1 MKKQTLRTE
10 LFIDGQFVS
19 GDDVAEQII
28 NPATEELICE
38 VHQASLAQID
48 RAVEVANNAFSSW
61 SKTPPRERARM
72 LLKVADLIEHNGKE
86 IALIESTNTGKPYQA
101 MLNDEIPAIAD
112 VFRFFAGAARTMS
125 GMAAGEYLSGHTSM
139 IRRDAIGVVASIA
152 PWNYP
157 LLMAAWKICPAIAA
171 GNTIV
176 LKPSEQ
182 TPLSTLKL
190 AELMA
195 EIFPPGVINIVCG
208 RGEPVGAPL
217 INHNLVRMISI
228 TGDVSTGQKVLDA
241 AASGIKRTHLEL
253 GGKAPV
259 IIFDDADLQAA
270 VEGIRTFGYYNAGQD
285 CTAAC
290 RVYAHKNIYD
300 KFVADFSAAVSTIRV
315 GEQHDQGVEMGPCI
329 SERQRGRVA
338 SFVQRAQENKHVEIV
353 TGGKVAKRRGFFY
366 EPTVVAHARQMDEIV
381 RKEVFGPVVTV
392 TPFNDIDDAIAL
404 ANDSDFG
411 LASSVWSQD
420 VSKAM
425 RVAAELQYGTT
436 WVNTHFMLT
445 AEMPHGGFKKSG
457 YGKDQ
462 SIYALEEYTVARHV
476 MIKL

>member
-1 MKKQTLRTE
+1 
-10 LFIDGQFVS
+10 
-19 GDDVAEQII
+19 
-28 NPATEELICE
+28 
-38 VHQASLAQID
+38 
-48 RAVEVANNAFSSW
+48 
-61 SKTPPRERARM
+61 
-72 LLKVADLIEHNGKE
+72 
-86 IALIESTNTGKPYQA
+86 
-101 MLNDEIPAIAD
+101 
-112 VFRFFAGAARTMS
+112 
-125 GMAAGEYLSGHTSM
+125 
-139 IRRDAIGVVASIA
+139 
-152 PWNYP
+152 
-157 LLMAAWKICPAIAA
+157 
-171 GNTIV
+171 
-176 LKPSEQ
+176 
-182 TPLSTLKL
+182 
-190 AELMA
+190 
-195 EIFPPGVINIVCG
+195 
-208 RGEPVGAPL
+208 
-217 INHNLVRMISI
+217 MISI

-241 AASGIKRTHLEL
+241 ASHGIKRTHLEL

-270 VEGIRTFGYYNAGQD
+270 VDGIRTFGYYNAGQD

-338 SFVQRAQENKHVEIV
+338 AFVQRAQENKHIEIV

-366 EPTVVAHARQMDEIV
+366 EPTVVAHARQTDEIV

-445 AEMPHGGFKKSG
+445 SEMPHGGFKKSG